1 MIVTIDGPAG
11 AGKSSISRRLA
22 ERLGFE
28 FLDTGAMY
36 RVIALKGL
44 RAKIDWADSDRLVH
58 FAQSAVIDFAGA
70 SVVLDGEDV
79 TSEIRTQQVTEVTRY
94 AAGNIGVREQ
104 LVKMQRTIAHGKDI
118 VTEGRDQGTLVFP
131 HAECKVFLTA
141 TPEERARRRVNDLA
155 SRGEK
160 VEFEQ
165 ILQQQTQRDEE
176 DSRREVGPL
185 LKADDAV
192 EVLTDGMTEDEVL
205 ETLIELVERCRNA
218 QS

>member
-22 ERLGFE
+22 QNLGFE

-36 RVIALKGL
+36 RAIALKGL
-44 RAKIDWADSDRLVH
+44 RAKIDWADEERLVR
-58 FAQSAVIDFAGA
+58 FARSAVIDLSGA
-70 SVVLDGEDV
+70 SVFLDGEDV
-79 TSEIRTQQVTEVTRY
+79 TSEIRTQSVTEVTRH
-94 AAGNIGVREQ
+94 AASNVGVREQ
-104 LVKMQRTIAHGKDI
+104 LVKMQRKIADGKDI

-131 HAECKVFLTA
+131 HAQCKIFLTA
-141 TPEERARRRVNDLA
+141 TPEERARRRVSDLA
-155 SRGEK
+155 ARGET

-165 ILQQQTQRDEE
+165 ILRQQTQRDEE

-192 EVLTDGMTEDEVL
+192 EVLTDGMSEDEVL
-205 ETLIELVERCRNA
+205 EKLMELVQRCQHA
-218 QS
+218 